1 MKIQKAVIPTAG
13 FATRLLPATRT
24 VPKQMMPVLDRPAI
38 HYTVEEAVQAGI
50 RQIVLVIS
58 PGQESIVAYFDS
70 LRELEGVLERKGET
84 ELLEEMRQISKMADV
99 SHVYQEKPLG
109 LGHAVLMA
117 REAVGDEPFAVF
129 LPDDVIWS
137 ADSTV
142 GRMVEIFGERGGS
155 VIGVREVP
163 DGEISSLGIID
174 PRPVEESL
182 FRVEGLV
189 EKPSLQEAPSRLAI
203 VGRYVLTPE
212 VFEML
217 EKVRPGA
224 LGEIQ
229 LTDAI
234 SMLLSEQDVY
244 AYRFPGAHFDVGT
257 PLGLLKTSVYAALK
271 REDVSDE
278 FRAWIE
284 GLP

>member
-1 MKIQKAVIPTAG
+1 M
-13 FATRLLPATRT
+13 
-24 VPKQMMPVLDRPAI
+24 
-38 HYTVEEAVQAGI
+38 
-50 RQIVLVIS
+50 
-58 PGQESIVAYFDS
+58 AYFDR
-70 LRELEGVLERKGET
+70 LRELEGVLERKGDT
-84 ELLEEMRQISKMADV
+84 ELLEEMRQIPKMADV
-99 SHVYQEKPLG
+99 SHVYQERPLG
-109 LGHAVLMA
+109 LGHAVLTA

-142 GRMVEIFGERGGS
+142 GRMAEIFGERGGS
-155 VIGVREVP
+155 VIGVREVQ
-163 DGEISSLGIID
+163 DREVSSLGIID
-174 PRPVEESL
+174 PVPVEECL
-182 FRVEGLV
+182 FRVKGLV
-189 EKPSLQEAPSRLAI
+189 EKPPLREAPSRLAI

-212 VFEML
+212 VFEKL
-217 EKVRPGA
+217 EQVRPGA

-244 AYRFPGAHFDVGT
+244 AYQFPGAHFDVGT
-257 PLGLLKTSVYAALK
+257 PLGLLKTSVYAALN

-284 GLP
+284 GLL